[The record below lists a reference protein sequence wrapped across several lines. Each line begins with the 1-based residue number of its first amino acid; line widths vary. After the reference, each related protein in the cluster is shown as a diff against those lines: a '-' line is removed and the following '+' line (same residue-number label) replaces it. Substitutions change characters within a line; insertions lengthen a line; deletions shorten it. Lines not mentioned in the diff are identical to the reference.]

1 MNYSGFWRRVGASL
15 IDSLVLGLVTSPIG
29 GIITLG
35 AVNFSPDAMM
45 GMSEDQVLAMMMP
58 IMAMA
63 AVAGL
68 VSFIIQILYFAIMES
83 SKYQATL
90 GKMALGIMVTDTD
103 GMRISFG
110 RALGRN
116 LGKMISSLILMIG
129 YLMVAFTSRKQG
141 LHDLM
146 AGTLVI
152 RKTPGMG
159 TSKSEDPLVKKALI
173 DEDNKEYV
181 TDRYGDDRQDK

>member
-1 MNYSGFWRRVGASL
+1 MHYSGFWRRVGASL
-15 IDSLVLGLVTSPIG
+15 IDSLVLGVVTSPIG
-29 GIITLG
+29 GIMTLG
-35 AVNFSPDAMM
+35 AAGFSPDAMM
-45 GMSEDQVLAMMMP
+45 GLSEEQTLAMMMP

-68 VSFIIQILYFAIMES
+68 ISFIIQMLYFALMES

-90 GKMALGIMVTDTD
+90 GKMALGIIVTDLE
-103 GMRISFG
+103 GGRISFG

-116 LGKMISSLILMIG
+116 LAKIISSLILMIG
-129 YLMVAFTSRKQG
+129 YIMVAFTSRKQG

-152 RKTPGMG
+152 KKG
-159 TSKSEDPLVKKALI
+159 TASQTLPSGSAPER
-173 DEDNKEYV
+173 NSKEYIPERYEN
-181 TDRYGDDRQDK
+181 DRVDE

>member
-29 GIITLG
+29 GLITIS
-35 AVNFSPDAMM
+35 AANFSPEAMM
-45 GMSEDQVLAMMMP
+45 GISEEQALAMMMP
-58 IMAMA
+58 VIAMA
-63 AVAGL
+63 AVAGV
-68 VSFIIQILYFAIMES
+68 VSFIIQMLYFAIMES

-129 YLMVAFTSRKQG
+129 YIMIAFTSRKQG

-152 RKTPGMG
+152 KKG
-159 TSKSEDPLVKKALI
+159 TASQLLPNESAAPQRNPSEYIPERYENDRI
-173 DEDNKEYV
+173 DE
-181 TDRYGDDRQDK
+181 